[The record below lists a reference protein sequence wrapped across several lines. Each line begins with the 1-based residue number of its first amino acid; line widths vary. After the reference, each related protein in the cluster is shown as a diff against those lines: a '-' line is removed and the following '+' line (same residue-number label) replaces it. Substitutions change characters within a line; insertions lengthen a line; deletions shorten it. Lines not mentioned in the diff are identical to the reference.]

1 MGIITNAKQYLSK
14 KVTDVAVKMAD
25 GVAKT
30 AVLSPEQVRQVND
43 KRIAYLAGKTD
54 MKSSAAQ
61 EFICRNLGAVGIE
74 VYQAYLEQLK
84 TVYQPMD
91 IAIEKFDSLNRI
103 RYFDITKWVTDPT
116 EKNLDKLVN
125 VYQVLSEENCNIAL
139 IYNRLKASC
148 QIVMAV
154 INTDMEQPDPAKANS
169 LNDRLIAAIKG
180 NFPGVEISEKK
191 IGSSYGCGVPACLES
206 AIVHTEQETF
216 AKSVAVVSNLASDK
230 SEDFISQSMEKLLDG
245 IVPKSND
252 EEYTIVLLAKPI
264 ADQLNA
270 RNHLF
275 ELYSAMSPYASWQ
288 TNYTYSESD
297 VTNAATTLGM
307 NLGLSAGVYG
317 RLGTPNGNVS
327 MATMVAGP
335 EAVEADDG
343 RSGGGGS
350 GGWNLGSNF
359 GVNFA
364 RSSSVSVQIGKN
376 EGITQTYTNF
386 GVKHTL
392 EVLQRQLERIDASA
406 ALGMWEF
413 ASYVFAKS
421 PVIANNVAHMYLA
434 LTQGEESFMT
444 RAAVNL
450 WDGEEEKDQAE
461 AILKSVQK
469 LQHPVFGLKDS
480 ADESTFM
487 FPTLVTPSTMLS
499 GKELAKA
506 LNFPRKSVSGLPVY
520 ECVPFGREVVLHS
533 EDTEDKNQ
541 LSKEP
546 ETVNLGKIYH
556 MRSKEKT
563 DVFLLKDSLT
573 AHTFITG
580 STGTGKSN
588 TVYTL
593 LNRLCPEHKEGVVE
607 KDTTHFL
614 VIEPAKGEYKQV
626 FGGRPD
632 VSVYGTNFKMANLLR
647 LNPFS
652 FPDEIHVL
660 EHIDRL
666 VEIFNACWPMYAA
679 MPAVLKDAIESSYV
693 SCGWSLT
700 HSVCEPKRFPT
711 FETLLKKL
719 PEIMDSSAYSKD
731 TKGDYTGALVTRVK
745 SLTNGINGQ
754 IFCSGAEL
762 SSEQLFDQNVIVDL
776 SRVGSME
783 TKSLLMGILMI
794 KLQEYRMAKAD
805 ETNAGL
811 RHVTVLEEAHNLLR
825 RTSSEQSQDS
835 SNLQGKFVEMLANAI
850 AEMRT
855 YGEGFIIADQAP
867 GLLDMAVIRN
877 TNTKIIMRLPDESD
891 RMLVGKAAGLTDDQ
905 IVELSKLDCGVA
917 AVFQNHWLEAVLCKV
932 DEFPKEEKKPLPCS
946 GNASVET
953 MKNGVPRMNAF
964 FEKLL
969 GKPTDTELSDE
980 EVDKV
985 RTWID
990 SLNVERNT
998 KMRLISVLKA
1008 QERQELPEKGEL
1020 LYRIVNG
1027 NDFLKYAGTVSDREV
1042 GMRVIDQRI
1051 MEMLG
1056 VSMNLAEEIRKQVF
1070 IFAADRIDRMPQHNE
1085 LLYYGGVK

>member
-1 MGIITNAKQYLSK
+1 MGIIANAKQYLAK
-14 KVTDVAVKMAD
+14 KATDVAVKTAD
-25 GVAKT
+25 GIAKT
-30 AVLSPEQVRQVND
+30 AALSPEQVRQVN
-43 KRIAYLAGKTD
+43 KERLAYLAGKTD
-54 MKSSAAQ
+54 MKSSEAQ
-61 EFICRNLGAVGIE
+61 EYIRRNLGAVGIE
-74 VYQAYLEQLK
+74 IYQAYLEQLK

-91 IAIEKFDSLNRI
+91 LAIESFDSLNRI
-103 RYFDITKWVTDPT
+103 RYFDITKWVTDPA

-139 IYNRLKASC
+139 IYNRLKAGC

-154 INTDMEQPDPAKANS
+154 INTDMEQPDPSKVNS

-180 NFPGVEISEKK
+180 NFPGVEISERKTD
-191 IGSSYGCGVPACLES
+191 SSYGCGVPACLES

-216 AKSVAVVSNLASDK
+216 VKSVAVVSNLASDK
-230 SEDFISQSMEKLLDG
+230 SEDFISQRMEKLLDG
-245 IVPKSND
+245 IVPKSDD

-264 ADQLNA
+264 SDQLDA
-270 RNHLF
+270 RNRLF
-275 ELYSAMSPYASWQ
+275 ELYSALSPYASWQ
-288 TNYTYSESD
+288 MNYTCSESD
-297 VTNAATTLGM
+297 VTNASATLGM
-307 NLGLSAGVYG
+307 NLGLSAGTYG
-317 RLGTPNGNVS
+317 RLGRLNGIAS
-327 MATMVAGP
+327 IASDTEGGG
-335 EAVEADDG
+335 ADD
-343 RSGGGGS
+343 GGS
-350 GGWNLGSNF
+350 GGWNSGANF

-376 EGITQTYTNF
+376 EGTTQTYTNF

-392 EVLQRQLERIDASA
+392 EVLEKQLERIDASA

-434 LTQGEESFMT
+434 LTQGEESFVT
-444 RAAVNL
+444 RATVNL

-480 ADESTFM
+480 ADESALM
-487 FPTLVTPSTMLS
+487 FPTLVTPSIVLS

-533 EDTEDKNQ
+533 GDTEDKNRF
-541 LSKEP
+541 LKER
-546 ETVNLGKIYH
+546 EAVNLGKIYH
-556 MRSKEKT
+556 MRAKEKT

-593 LNRLCPEHKEGVVE
+593 LNRLCPEHRGCVAE
-607 KDTTHFL
+607 KYTTHFL

-700 HSVCEPKRFPT
+700 HSVCEPKHFPT

-754 IFCSGAEL
+754 IFCSGEEL

-805 ETNAGL
+805 ETNVGL

-835 SNLQGKFVEMLANAI
+835 SNLQGKSVEMLANAI

-891 RMLVGKAAGLTDDQ
+891 RILVGKAAGLTDEQ

-917 AVFQNHWLEAVLCKV
+917 AVYQNHWLEAVLCKV
-932 DEFPKEEKKPLPCS
+932 DEFPQKEKKPLAYL
-946 GNASVET
+946 GNDPVET
-953 MKNGVPRMNAF
+953 LQNGAPRMNAF

-990 SLNVERNT
+990 SLNVTRNT
-998 KMRLISVLKA
+998 KMRMLSVLEVEEA
-1008 QERQELPEKGEL
+1008 QELHDKREL

-1027 NDFLKYAGTVSDREV
+1027 DDFLKYAGTVSDREV

-1051 MEMLG
+1051 MEMLE
-1056 VSMNLAEEIRKQVF
+1056 VSMNLAEEIRKQIF
-1070 IFAADRIDRMPQHNE
+1070 IFAADRIDRMPQHSE

>member
-1 MGIITNAKQYLSK
+1 MGVLRKAK
-14 KVTDVAVKMAD
+14 
-25 GVAKT
+25 G
-30 AVLSPEQVRQVND
+30 
-43 KRIAYLAGKTD
+43 RIASVANAAVEKVQATTQKVVEAGKNQAG
-54 MKSSAAQ
+54 KESAPTPDQLQILKNKRSEYLNALQ
-61 EFICRNLGAVGIE
+61 GNDENQVKWHLACIESEIFQSYLPRIKELYTPLKADEFANVGSR
-74 VYQAYLEQLK
+74 
-84 TVYQPMD
+84 
-91 IAIEKFDSLNRI
+91 IARI
-103 RYFDITKWVTDPT
+103 DITKWVVDPAEDSI
-116 EKNLDKLVN
+116 EKLCS
-125 VYQVLSEENCNIAL
+125 VYQVLSGEECSVAL
-139 IYNRLKASC
+139 IYHRDESQCRVQLAVCNNKKDQEDPSIVQELSKRLKDA
-148 QIVMAV
+148 
-154 INTDMEQPDPAKANS
+154 
-169 LNDRLIAAIKG
+169 LRG
-180 NFPGVEISEKK
+180 NFPGAI
-191 IGSSYGCGVPACLES
+191 CGEPVQEGW
-206 AIVHTEQETF
+206 IQNDETEG
-216 AKSVAVVSNLASDK
+216 ASVAVVSNLATEK
-230 SEDFISQSMEKLLDG
+230 SERFISQSIEKLLDG
-245 IVPKSND
+245 IVPRAED
-252 EEYTIVLLAKPI
+252 GPAAYTIVLLADPVLNN
-264 ADQLNA
+264 ADYLQNLYNQYTVISPFAQVQKQISISDSTSIMSTANVGGNASLNA
-270 RNHLF
+270 GGSVGGGTKLENNEDDKPNGRVHAGVSF
-275 ELYSAMSPYASWQ
+275 
-288 TNYTYSESD
+288 
-297 VTNAATTLGM
+297 
-307 NLGLSAGVYG
+307 GLSAGLQVGYSA
-317 RLGTPNGNVS
+317 GT
-327 MATMVAGP
+327 T
-335 EAVEADDG
+335 
-343 RSGGGGS
+343 
-350 GGWNLGSNF
+350 L
-359 GVNFA
+359 
-364 RSSSVSVQIGKN
+364 QTGKN
-376 EGITQTYTNF
+376 EGQTLTYSNF
-386 GVKHTL
+386 EIKHCM
-392 EVLQRQLERIDASA
+392 ERIEQQMKRMEQCQ
-406 ALGMWEF
+406 ALGMWNF
-413 ASYVFAKS
+413 AAYIISKDYSTAQ
-421 PVIANNVAHMYLA
+421 NVAHMYVS
-434 LTQGEESFMT
+434 LTQGEESY
-444 RAAVNL
+444 L
-450 WDGEEEKDQAE
+450 EPS
-461 AILKSVQK
+461 AINVWKGGDSNNSESEMAMAICNSLQH
-469 LQHPVFGLKDS
+469 LQHPEFCLDPDKSED
-480 ADESTFM
+480 
-487 FPTLVTPSTMLS
+487 TLFYPALVDATIMVS
-499 GKELAKA
+499 GGELAHA

-533 EDTEDKNQ
+533 EDTEGRNRP
-541 LSKEP
+541 SKKP
-546 ETVNLGKIYH
+546 EAVNLGKIYH
-556 MRSKEKT
+556 MRAKEKT

-593 LNRLCPEHKEGVVE
+593 LNRLCPEHKECVVE

-626 FGGRPD
+626 FGGRSD

-754 IFCSGAEL
+754 IFCSGEEL

-835 SNLQGKFVEMLANAI
+835 SNLQGKSVEMLANAI

-932 DEFPKEEKKPLPCS
+932 DEFPKEEKKPLSYS
-946 GNASVET
+946 GNTPVET
-953 MKNGVPRMNAF
+953 LQKGAPRMNVF

-990 SLNVERNT
+990 SLDAGRIT
-998 KMRLISVLKA
+998 KLRLISVLEA
-1008 QERQELPEKGEL
+1008 QEKQEFPDKGEL

-1042 GMRVIDQRI
+1042 GMRVIDQKI
-1051 MEMLG
+1051 MEMLE
-1056 VSMNLAEEIRKQVF
+1056 VSMTLAEEIRKQVF
-1070 IFAADRIDRMPQHNE
+1070 IFAADRINRMPQHNE